1 MHNKNKQVAFI
12 TKLLHTVEKILQTKT
27 KIMKALVTILF
38 CTVLFS
44 TASANNFDG
53 LKIAP
58 NAKTAT
64 IEVRL
69 TSKKVTDAKIVITD
83 EAGKIVSTQTAK
95 LATGDNAIALVDVS
109 KLEEGNYTVT
119 LTAGTDVMTT
129 KFVNWKL

>member
-83 EAGKIVSTQTAK
+83 EAGKVVSTQAAK
-95 LATGDNAIALVDVS
+95 LISGDNAIALVDVS
-109 KLEEGNYTVT
+109 KLEEGNFTVT
-119 LTAGTDVMTT
+119 LTTGNEVMTT